1 MINVNVTLLIQMCNF
16 LVLLFLM
23 NLVLYRP
30 IRRIVAKRKQF
41 VEEQQLGIERMDA
54 EVKAS
59 IEDFNQKI
67 QDARRLGRE
76 KIQELKV
83 EAYAQE
89 KELMRTAVEQAGKQ
103 LQDVRARI
111 QSDIQGARDQL
122 SDQVRAFSVDLA
134 QKILGRSL

>member
-41 VEEQQLGIERMDA
+41 VVEQQQGIERMDA

-76 KIQELKV
+76 KIQELKA

-89 KELMRTAVEQAGKQ
+89 KELMRNAVEQAGKQ

-122 SDQVRAFSVDLA
+122 GGQVRAFSVELA

>member
-122 SDQVRAFSVDLA
+122 SGQVRAFSVDLA

>member
-23 NLVLYRP
+23 NLVLYGP
-30 IRRIVAKRKQF
+30 IRRMVAKRKQF
-41 VEEQQLGIERMDA
+41 IEEQQQGIERMDA

-67 QDARRLGRE
+67 QDARRMGRE
-76 KIQELKV
+76 KIQELKA

-89 KELMRTAVEQAGKQ
+89 KELMRIAVEQAGKQ

-122 SDQVRAFSVDLA
+122 SGQVRAFSVELA

>member
-41 VEEQQLGIERMDA
+41 IEEQQQGIERMDA

-67 QDARRLGRE
+67 QDARRMGRE
-76 KIQELKV
+76 KIQELKA

-89 KELMRTAVEQAGKQ
+89 KELMRVAVEQAGKQ

-122 SDQVRAFSVDLA
+122 SGQVRVFSVELA

>member
-41 VEEQQLGIERMDA
+41 VEEQQQGIERMDA

-76 KIQELKV
+76 KIQELKA

-89 KELMRTAVEQAGKQ
+89 KELMRNAVEQAGKQ

-122 SDQVRAFSVDLA
+122 GGQVRAFSVELA
-134 QKILGRSL
+134 QKIMGRSL

>member
-41 VEEQQLGIERMDA
+41 VEEQQQGIERMDA

-76 KIQELKV
+76 KIQELKA

-89 KELMRTAVEQAGKQ
+89 KELMRNAVEQAGKQ

-122 SDQVRAFSVDLA
+122 GGQVRAFSVELA

>member
-23 NLVLYRP
+23 NLVLYGP
-30 IRRIVAKRKQF
+30 IRRMVAKRKQF
-41 VEEQQLGIERMDA
+41 IEEQQQGIERMDA

-76 KIQELKV
+76 KIQELKA

-89 KELMRTAVEQAGKQ
+89 KELMRNAVEQAGKQ

-111 QSDIQGARDQL
+111 KSDIQGARDQL
-122 SDQVRAFSVDLA
+122 GGQVRAFSVELA